1 VHQLLA
7 IEATEEDASRRGD
20 EGGTHGDRSDRPDQ
34 SPTTLEGDMRRVLL
48 GLCTGILLAGSSAA
62 SALAAPPE
70 KFTEPIILVSPDFDL
85 GLVLFVNTDRETMC
99 TPEQVAF
106 EEAFLAWI
114 EGGEVGDPP
123 ASPADPEGLVPV
135 SFLVKETGKGA
146 VVQHILGS
154 NLPAEVWE
162 MDPDAPGIGPCTD
175 TDDVL
180 NRIGTGTAKFR
191 ANDNDLFG
199 SGTRGNAFGDR
210 GVITLVDDAGNRL
223 RYSWMFHVN
232 SRCHIDGDETPM
244 CLVEGTALR

>member
-1 VHQLLA
+1 M
-7 IEATEEDASRRGD
+7 R
-20 EGGTHGDRSDRPDQ
+20 
-34 SPTTLEGDMRRVLL
+34 TLFL
-48 GLCTGILLAGSSAA
+48 GLCTGLLLATSSATT
-62 SALAAPPE
+62 ALAAPPE
-70 KFTEPIILVSPDFDL
+70 KFTEPIILVSPDFEL
-85 GLVLFVNTDRETMC
+85 GLVLFVNTDRETLC

-106 EEAFLAWI
+106 EEAFLEWI

-123 ASPADPEGLVPV
+123 ESPVDPAGVELV
-135 SFLVKETGKGA
+135 SFLVQETGKGA
-146 VVQHILGS
+146 VVQHILA
-154 NLPAEVWE
+154 NELPAEVWE

-180 NRIGTGTAKFR
+180 HRIGTGTAKFR

-210 GVITLVDDAGNRL
+210 GLITLVDEDGDTL

-232 SRCHIDGDETPM
+232 SQCHFDEEAGPM